1 MVRRGNGDFDM
12 ASGEPATSGTDEK
25 HEVGL
30 FQKIC
35 RCLTNENDSLKV
47 TKVNGVNIG
56 VAFFFHFSVHALQ
69 TDHKEGEDMRVLP
82 VHYSKQLFLT
92 GAERGYAH

>member
-1 MVRRGNGDFDM
+1 MWPRKLTRNLTYMNNFTVRRGNGDFDM
-12 ASGEPATSGTDEK
+12 ASGEPATSETDKK

-35 RCLTNENDSLKV
+35 ICFANEKDSLKV

-56 VAFFFHFSVHALQ
+56 VAFIF
-69 TDHKEGEDMRVLP
+69 
-82 VHYSKQLFLT
+82 LFML
-92 GAERGYAH
+92 